1 MKQVLLGLLFATIF
15 ANVFAQSER
24 YAGAMQKNLEA
35 FAAAKTAAEMHD
47 LSNAF
52 ERIADVEKTQWLPYY
67 YAAMTEVLNGY
78 MITDKAGAD
87 VIADRAELLINK
99 ADAIEKNNS
108 EISCVKSMIA
118 SLRMMVNPMQRWQ
131 QYGALSSQ
139 LIEQAKQQDPSNP
152 RPYALLAQNLFY
164 TPAQFGGGCATAKT
178 VAEKGVKLLN
188 TFQLKSPLHPGWGK
202 TQFDMVMEQCK

>member
-1 MKQVLLGLLFATIF
+1 MKQVLLGLFFATIF

-47 LSNAF
+47 LSNSF

-164 TPAQFGGGCATAKT
+164 TPAQFGGGCTTAKP
-178 VAEKGVKLLN
+178 VAEEGVKLLN
-188 TFQLKSPLHPGWGK
+188 AFQLKSPLHPSWGK
-202 TQFDMVMEQCK
+202 TQFDMVMDQCK